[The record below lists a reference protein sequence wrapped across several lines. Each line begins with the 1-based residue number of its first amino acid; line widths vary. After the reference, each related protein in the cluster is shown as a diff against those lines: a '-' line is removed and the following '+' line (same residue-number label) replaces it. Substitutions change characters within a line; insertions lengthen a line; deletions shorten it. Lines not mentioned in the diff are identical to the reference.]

1 MARMSKRGGYTWSIS
16 ATRSDPWKRP
26 PVALLRAWAARTGK
40 ETHGRRH
47 APVSLAADLD
57 IQQRPMALKSTVYKA
72 DLQVS
77 DMDRHYY
84 QNHALTIAQHPSETD
99 ERMMVRVLAF
109 ALNADDALAF
119 GKGLSSDD
127 EPDLWRK
134 ELTGEV
140 DLWIEL
146 GQPDEQRIRR
156 AAGRARRVIIYTYSG
171 RGAEVWWKKMS
182 QAVGR
187 TKNVSVVDVDPV
199 TVEALAAL
207 TQRTMQLQFM
217 VQDGEAQVISGDAI
231 VPIVLTPLA

>member
-1 MARMSKRGGYTWSIS
+1 
-16 ATRSDPWKRP
+16 
-26 PVALLRAWAARTGK
+26 
-40 ETHGRRH
+40 
-47 APVSLAADLD
+47 
-57 IQQRPMALKSTVYKA
+57 MALKSTVFKA

-84 QNHALTIAQHPSETD
+84 QAHALTLAQHPSETD

-109 ALNADDALAF
+109 ALNADEALVF
-119 GKGLSSDD
+119 GKGLSADD

-156 AAGRARRVIIYTYSG
+156 AAGRANRVIVYTYSG
-171 RGAEVWWKKMS
+171 RGAEVWWKKTAA
-182 QAVGR
+182 AVAR
-187 TKNVSVVDVDPV
+187 TKNVSVVDVAPA

-207 TQRTMQLQFM
+207 TQRTMQIQFM
-217 VQDGEAQVISGDAI
+217 MQDGQAQVISGDAVI
-231 VPIVLTPLA
+231 PVELNVLA

>member
-1 MARMSKRGGYTWSIS
+1 
-16 ATRSDPWKRP
+16 
-26 PVALLRAWAARTGK
+26 
-40 ETHGRRH
+40 
-47 APVSLAADLD
+47 
-57 IQQRPMALKSTVYKA
+57 MALKSTVYKA

-156 AAGRARRVIIYTYSG
+156 AAGRARRVIVYTYSG

-187 TKNVSVVDVDPV
+187 TKNVSVVDIDPV

>member
-1 MARMSKRGGYTWSIS
+1 
-16 ATRSDPWKRP
+16 
-26 PVALLRAWAARTGK
+26 
-40 ETHGRRH
+40 
-47 APVSLAADLD
+47 
-57 IQQRPMALKSTVYKA
+57 MALKSTVFKA

-84 QNHALTIAQHPSETD
+84 QAHALTLAQHPSETD

-119 GKGLSSDD
+119 GKGLSADD

-140 DLWIEL
+140 DLWIDL

-171 RGAEVWWKKMS
+171 RGAEVWWKKTAA
-182 QAVGR
+182 AVAR
-187 TKNVSVVDVDPV
+187 TKNVSVVDVAHA

-207 TQRTMQLQFM
+207 TQRTMQIQFM
-217 VQDGEAQVISGDAI
+217 VQDGQPQVICGDAVI
-231 VPIVLTPLA
+231 PVELTVLA

>member
-1 MARMSKRGGYTWSIS
+1 
-16 ATRSDPWKRP
+16 
-26 PVALLRAWAARTGK
+26 
-40 ETHGRRH
+40 
-47 APVSLAADLD
+47 
-57 IQQRPMALKSTVYKA
+57 MALKSTVFKA

-84 QNHALTIAQHPSETD
+84 QGHALTIAQHPSETD

-109 ALNADDALAF
+109 ALNADESLVF
-119 GKGLSSDD
+119 GKGISSDD

-156 AAGRARRVIIYTYSG
+156 AAGRANRVIIYTYSG

-182 QAVGR
+182 SAVAR
-187 TKNVSVVDVDPV
+187 TKNVTVIDVAPATVD
-199 TVEALAAL
+199 ALAAL
-207 TQRTMQLQFM
+207 TERTMQLQFM
-217 VQDGEAQVISGDAI
+217 VQDGHAQVISGETVI
-231 VPIVLTPLA
+231 PIELTTLA